1 MNFEGLKNYEFFIS
15 LGYVTIIASILTMIV
30 TQIIKVILK
39 KRKKIYVGMDPTEKD
54 VILSRVGRIVALV
67 IYASLYIGNEFYLKH
82 TITFDGALLTGLLS
96 GSTFTLT
103 IAKGLYTMIRQYQK
117 KQTVFEKLKYAEET
131 IKKLEEPLKQGETLQ
146 ETLENTIT
154 TIAKETPNL
163 EIKSKWILTNKK

>member
-39 KRKKIYVGMDPTEKD
+39 KRNKIYVGMDPTEKD
-54 VILSRVGRIVALV
+54 VILSKVGRIVALI
-67 IYASLYIGNEFYLKH
+67 IYTGLYIGNEFYLKH
-82 TITFDGALLTGLLS
+82 AITFDGTLLTGLLS
-96 GSTFTLT
+96 GATLT
-103 IAKGLYTMIRQYQK
+103 LTLAKGFYTMIRQYQK

-146 ETLENTIT
+146 DTLENTIT
-154 TIAKETPNL
+154 TIAKETPNS
-163 EIKSKWILTNKK
+163 EPKSKWVLTNKK

>member
-39 KRKKIYVGMDPTEKD
+39 KRNKIYVGMDPTEKD
-54 VILSRVGRIVALV
+54 VILSKVGRVVALI
-67 IYASLYIGNEFYLKH
+67 IYTGLYIGNEFYLKH
-82 TITFDGALLTGLLS
+82 TITFDGTLLTGLLS
-96 GSTFTLT
+96 GATLT
-103 IAKGLYTMIRQYQK
+103 LTLAKGFYTMIRQYQK

-146 ETLENTIT
+146 DTLENTIA
-154 TIAKETPNL
+154 TIAKETPDL
-163 EIKSKWILTNKK
+163 EPKSKWILTNKK